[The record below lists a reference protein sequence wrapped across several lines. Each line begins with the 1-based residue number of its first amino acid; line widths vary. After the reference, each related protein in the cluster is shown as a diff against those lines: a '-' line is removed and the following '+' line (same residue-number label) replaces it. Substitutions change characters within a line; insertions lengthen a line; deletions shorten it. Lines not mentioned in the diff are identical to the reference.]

1 MKKWRRGVQN
11 CGNSYIFELTMCTVC
26 SRIKEKKEGIY
37 MATTTPTQIR
47 IEENTKKQAVELLEG
62 LGLNLSDA
70 VNMFLRQVILQ
81 NGIPFEVKYPDDTME
96 FRPEVI
102 EAMEEAKKISRDP
115 NVKGYTDVKQMF
127 REILEDGAES

>member
-1 MKKWRRGVQN
+1 M
-11 CGNSYIFELTMCTVC
+11 F
-26 SRIKEKKEGIY
+26 EKKE
-37 MATTTPTQIR
+37 ATKI
-47 IEENTKKQAVELLEG
+47 QAVELLEG

-81 NGIPFEVKYPDDTME
+81 NGIPFEVKYPEDVLE

-102 EAMEEAKKISRDP
+102 EAMEEAKRISRDS

-127 REILEDGAES
+127 KEILEDGTES

>member
-1 MKKWRRGVQN
+1 
-11 CGNSYIFELTMCTVC
+11 
-26 SRIKEKKEGIY
+26 

-70 VNMFLRQVILQ
+70 VNMFLRQVILHK
-81 NGIPFEVKYPDDTME
+81 GIPFDVSYPEDVWEYKSD
-96 FRPEVI
+96 VI
-102 EAMEEAKKISRDP
+102 EAMEEAKRISRDP

-127 REILEDGAES
+127 KEILEDETEG

>member
-1 MKKWRRGVQN
+1 
-11 CGNSYIFELTMCTVC
+11 
-26 SRIKEKKEGIY
+26 
-37 MATTTPTQIR
+37 MATTIPTQIR

-81 NGIPFEVKYPDDTME
+81 NGIPFEVKYPENTLE
-96 FRPEVI
+96 FKSEVI
-102 EAMEEAKKISRDP
+102 EAMEEAKRISRDP

-127 REILEDGAES
+127 KEILEDGTES